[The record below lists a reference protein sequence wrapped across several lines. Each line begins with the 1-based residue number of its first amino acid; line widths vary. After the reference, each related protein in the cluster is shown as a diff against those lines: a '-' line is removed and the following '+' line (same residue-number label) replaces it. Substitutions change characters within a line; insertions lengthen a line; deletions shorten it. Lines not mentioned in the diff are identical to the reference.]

1 MRIAETR
8 DLFASECDF
17 PADRKA
23 VIEAVGDVALD
34 APLGESESIGEIL
47 ERTEQDEYRSVD
59 ELYDALI
66 TNVGDAFIGR
76 KFYDDRSGNVQGHDE
91 VSF

>member
-8 DLFASECDF
+8 DLFASELDF
-17 PADRKA
+17 PASRNT
-23 VIEAVGDVALD
+23 VVEAVGDVDLE
-34 APLGESESIGEIL
+34 APYGDSESIGEVL
-47 ERTEQDEYRSVD
+47 ERVEQTEYQSVD
-59 ELYDALI
+59 ELFDLVI

-76 KFYDDRSGNVQGHDE
+76 KFYDDRGVNVQDHDE